1 MEVQLHFYSTLSGY
15 KGDEV
20 AFIHPTHIPLL
31 PKQGEHF
38 NYDDELFER
47 MAVKEKQQFT
57 QRKFAVGEYYVAG
70 IKDWRS
76 EDIDLDYVIFLIKDS
91 TL

>member
-1 MEVQLHFYSTLSGY
+1 MKVQLHFYGTLSGY

-20 AFIHPTHIPLL
+20 AFIHPTHIFLL
-31 PKQGEHF
+31 PKEGGDF
-38 NYDDELFER
+38 DYDKELYER
-47 MAVKEKQQFT
+47 MTVKEKHQFK
-57 QRKFAVGEYYVAG
+57 QRKFDVGHYYVAG

-91 TL
+91 NL